1 MNKRILTILSLTLV
15 IAACSDGENSI
26 TGGYGN
32 YVLSGQIFAVGN
44 LSGSSSDGISSHAG
58 MPAVGVEVR
67 ARGTGIASV
76 SGPDGRFSLMGLPA
90 SVELTFTRSDGVN
103 ASAQVNVAA
112 APVVTVELS
121 KNSATVIPSG
131 QAKKELEGLI
141 TAIAA
146 DGSTIT
152 VNDASTH
159 GNVTVKVVPGTTR
172 IWRGNQT
179 LTVADLDV
187 GDRVHVRALINDDAS
202 LTALE
207 IILQNPADED
217 DDNDT
222 TTPSTVE
229 LEGLIQQVSCSEITV
244 NAAGR
249 GSTSAK
255 ITPDTRI
262 RRGNTNVLC
271 SQLKIDDRV
280 HVKARMIDGV
290 LTATEIIL
298 QNPA

>member
-15 IAACSDGENSI
+15 IAACSGGENSI

-67 ARGTGIASV
+67 ARGTGIAAL
-76 SGPDGRFSLMGLPA
+76 SGADGRFSLSGLPA

-103 ASAQVNVAA
+103 ASAQVDVAA

-131 QAKKELEGLI
+131 QAKNELEGLI

-222 TTPSTVE
+222 TSTVQ

-262 RRGNTNVLC
+262 RRGNINVPC